1 MQYNN
6 NNNNFQFENA
16 LQTGLMSKFTSGN
29 PFIDPFIHMTIY
41 SLIGVIVFNLQKIM
55 NLTNINYYF
64 WCVVNPIYEYI
75 CKLLNRDPKVLDKYV
90 KIDYITDNRKVN
102 NLYRAVDWY
111 LSTKCTDDMIKETP
125 LKMIYE
131 DDIETSQIG
140 SKLGKKIENRI
151 YKKIQFKDHEISYLL
166 DKNLLTVYADK
177 ERTRENFNITL
188 HTKISNDA
196 TTDILEEFCQ
206 FCLDSFIKSK
216 KSDVWVQKIFINNVQ
231 GEWKSQESNNKRKID
246 TVILKNGNIE
256 DIKDDVKSFL
266 DSREWYHDRDIPYT
280 RGYLLYGPPGTG
292 KTSLIKAISTF
303 TKRHMHYLMLNNV
316 QNDNQ
321 LLDLLS
327 NIKFSETILIIED
340 IDCMTKIIEDRN
352 KKETENDKT
361 DDKLTE
367 KELKQQIKRKLKEK
381 MEMPKN
387 TNKLTLSG
395 LLNAIDGIFNNDGR
409 IMIMTTN
416 HPEVLDDALIRPG
429 RIDRKILL
437 DYCDTYQINGIFE
450 MMYDNENM
458 MKNID
463 IINKL
468 KTITEFKYSPAE
480 ITSLFL
486 RYRNKPLDALNN
498 IHELDNEKFA
508 VTERKFFGK
517 EIEKLTKIENQ
528 QNIPNG
534 TYSIRDKY
542 YNDTYS
548 NSTIMPMQGQMM
560 TILN

>member
-1 MQYNN
+1 M
-6 NNNNFQFENA
+6 
-16 LQTGLMSKFTSGN
+16 GRFTTGN
-29 PFIDPFIHMTIY
+29 PFIDPFIHMTVY
-41 SLIGVIVFNLQKIM
+41 SLIGVIVFNLQKIL
-55 NLTNINYYF
+55 NLSNINYYF
-64 WCVVNPIYEYI
+64 WYFISPMYDYVA
-75 CKLLNRDPKVLDKYV
+75 KLLNRDPKVLDKYV

-102 NLYRAVDWY
+102 NLYKAVDWY
-111 LSTKCTDDMIKETP
+111 LSTKCNDDMVKETP
-125 LKMIYE
+125 LKMLFE
-131 DDIETSQIG
+131 DDLETAPVG
-140 SKLGKKIENRI
+140 SKVGKKIENRI
-151 YKKIQFKDHEISYLL
+151 YKKMQFKDHEISYLH

-188 HTKISNDA
+188 YTKISKDA

-206 FCLDSFIKSK
+206 FCLDSYIKSK
-216 KSDVWVQKIFINNVQ
+216 KSDVWVQKIFVNNAQ

-246 TVILKNGNIE
+246 TVILKEGNID
-256 DIKDDVKSFL
+256 DIKQDVRSFL

-280 RGYLLYGPPGTG
+280 RGYLLFGPPGTG

-321 LLDLLS
+321 LLDLLG
-327 NIKFSETILIIED
+327 NIKFNETILIIED

-352 KKETENDKT
+352 KKEDDKEEY
-361 DDKLTE
+361 DEKLTE
-367 KELKQQIKRKLKEK
+367 KELRHKIKKRLKEK

-437 DYCDTYQINGIFE
+437 DYCNTYQISGIFK
-450 MMYDNENM
+450 MMYDDVDLSNHA
-458 MKNID
+458 D
-463 IINKL
+463 ITDKL
-468 KTITEFKYSPAE
+468 KMINEHAYSPAE

-486 RYRNKPLDALNN
+486 RYRGKPADALNN
-498 IHELDNEKFA
+498 LHELDNEKFA

-517 EIEKLTKIENQ
+517 EVEKLMKVEQ
-528 QNIPNG
+528 VPQMSNG
-534 TYSIRDKY
+534 MYQMKNAYPTQMYA
-542 YNDTYS
+542 DTYEGGAPVS
-548 NSTIMPMQGQMM
+548 GRMM
-560 TILN
+560 AVPEINFAMDGIVR